1 MSKRWKITFGIIAG
15 LVVVLA
21 IVWTSP
27 MGRFILSGDLSR
39 MEEQPFNSQQW
50 KEVQGGTQEAK
61 RIRLM
66 MVDDLMEKQLKTG
79 TDSLTVKEM
88 LGEPERQFGFSY
100 DLGTLTEGIDPFYL
114 VVNFDSVGNVSKLD
128 VTNERKLKGE
138 GSEIIKIEVK
148 E

>member
-1 MSKRWKITFGIIAG
+1 MNKRWKITLGIIAG
-15 LVVVLA
+15 VAVVLM

-27 MGRFILSGDLSR
+27 IGRFILTGGLTR

-50 KEVQGGTQEAK
+50 KQVRTGDQVEK

-66 MVDDLMEKQLKTG
+66 MIEDLMETKLKTG
-79 TDSLTVKEM
+79 IDSLTVKEM

-100 DLGTLTEGIDPFYL
+100 DLGAITEGIDPFYL

-128 VTNERKLKGE
+128 VAGEGKLKGKE
-138 GSEIIKIEVK
+138 SEFVNIEVK